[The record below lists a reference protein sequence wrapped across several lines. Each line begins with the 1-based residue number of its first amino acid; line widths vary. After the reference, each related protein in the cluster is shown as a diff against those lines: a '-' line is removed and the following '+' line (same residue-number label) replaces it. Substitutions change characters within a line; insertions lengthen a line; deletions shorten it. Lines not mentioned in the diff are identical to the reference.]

1 MSALISKLEGI
12 AHLHARR
19 VTALEL
25 AEKYPEKGRE
35 YLAEWAGLSDAEDG
49 RWRQYSTLPAIQRAY
64 ERGLDDGECIL
75 YAHGCLDARRA
86 VMAG

>member
-1 MSALISKLEGI
+1 MKLMSQLEGI
-12 AHLHARR
+12 VHLHARR

-64 ERGLDDGECIL
+64 ERGLDDGESIL
-75 YAHGCLDARRA
+75 RAHGCLDARRA

>member
-1 MSALISKLEGI
+1 MSLVSRLEGY
-12 AHLHARR
+12 AHLHDRR
-19 VTALEL
+19 MTAIRL
-25 AEKYPEKGRE
+25 AENQPEHGRE
-35 YLAEWAGLSDAEDG
+35 WMAEWAGLSDAEDG

-64 ERGLDDGECIL
+64 ERGLDDGESIL

>member
-1 MSALISKLEGI
+1 MNLMSQLEGI

-25 AEKYPEKGRE
+25 AEKYPERGRE

-49 RWRQYSTLPAIQRAY
+49 RWRRYSTLPAIQRAY
-64 ERGLDDGECIL
+64 ERGLDDGEAIL
-75 YAHGCLDARRA
+75 YAHGCLNERRT

>member
-1 MSALISKLEGI
+1 MSLLMQLEGI

-25 AEKYPEKGRE
+25 AEKYPERGRE

-49 RWRQYSTLPAIQRAY
+49 RWRRYSTLPAIQRAY
-64 ERGLDDGECIL
+64 ERGLDDGEAIL
-75 YAHGCLDARRA
+75 YAHGCLDVRRA
-86 VMAG
+86 VVAG

>member
-1 MSALISKLEGI
+1 MKLMSQLEGI

-19 VTALEL
+19 VMALEL

-35 YLAEWAGLSDAEDG
+35 CLAEWAGLSDAEDG

-64 ERGLDDGECIL
+64 ERGLDDGESIL

>member
-1 MSALISKLEGI
+1 MSLVSRLEGY
-12 AHLHARR
+12 AHLHDRR
-19 VTALEL
+19 MTAIRL
-25 AEKYPEKGRE
+25 AENQPEHGRE

-49 RWRQYSTLPAIQRAY
+49 RWRRYSTLPAIQRAY
-64 ERGLDDGECIL
+64 ERGLDDGDCIL

>member
-1 MSALISKLEGI
+1 MSLVSRLEGY
-12 AHLHARR
+12 AHLHDRR
-19 VTALEL
+19 MTAIRL
-25 AEKYPEKGRE
+25 AENQPEHGRE

-64 ERGLDDGECIL
+64 ERGLDDGESIL
-75 YAHGCLDARRA
+75 YAHGCLDARRT